1 MTEATLTDRSDA
13 PDLSAERHVAPPGA
27 TRVYT
32 PDSPLRDPRA
42 LLKTIVSDARAARLL
57 AWRLF
62 VRDVSAQYRQTAFG
76 YVWAALPAVFTALVW
91 VALQAAGVLSVQ
103 TGHIPYLA
111 YVLTGT
117 MFWQLFIDAINA
129 PLKQLNM
136 NRSMLNRVNFPTE
149 AIIASG
155 IGQVLFSFVIKVAV
169 LAVALA
175 ATGAPVKWTAPAVVL
190 PALALLVVGTALG
203 ILLAPIGMLYRDIE
217 QGLNVVLA
225 PLMFLTPVLYSVS
238 AAGFPGVL
246 TRIMRVNPLTPMF
259 EVTREFLFGGVG
271 PYVAELGIVSG
282 VTLLLG
288 VLGWLFYRVSL
299 PMLIERIE
307 A

>member
-1 MTEATLTDRSDA
+1 MTEATVTDRRET
-13 PDLSAERHVAPPGA
+13 PERGAQRYVAPTA
-27 TRVYT
+27 STRIYT
-32 PDSPLRDPRA
+32 PDSPLRQPGGF
-42 LLKTIVSDARAARLL
+42 LKQVVRDVRAARIL

-91 VALQAAGVLSVQ
+91 VALQKAGVLSVQ
-103 TGHIPYLA
+103 TGHVPYLA

-129 PLKQLNM
+129 PLKQLNL
-136 NRSMLNRVNFPTE
+136 NRSMLNRINFPTE
-149 AIIASG
+149 ALIASG
-155 IGQVLFSFVIKVAV
+155 IGQVLFSFAVKLVV

-175 ATGAPVKWTAPAVVL
+175 ATGAPVTWTAPAVVL

-225 PLMFLTPVLYSVS
+225 PLMFLTPVLYSVR
-238 AAGFPGVL
+238 AAGVPGVL
-246 TRIMRVNPLTPMF
+246 TRIMRINPLTPMF
-259 EVTREFLFGGVG
+259 EVTRELLFGGVG
-271 PYVAELGIVSG
+271 PYVIELGAVSV
-282 VTLLLG
+282 VTLLLTA
-288 VLGWLFYRVSL
+288 LGWLLYRVSL

>member
-1 MTEATLTDRSDA
+1 MSEATVTDRRET
-13 PDLSAERHVAPPGA
+13 PERGAERYVAPTAA

-32 PDSPLRDPRA
+32 PDSPLRQPGGF
-42 LLKTIVSDARAARLL
+42 LKQVVRDVRAARIL

-91 VALQAAGVLSVQ
+91 VALQKAGVLSVQ
-103 TGHIPYLA
+103 TGHVPYLA

-129 PLKQLNM
+129 PLKQLNL
-136 NRSMLNRVNFPTE
+136 NRSMLNRINFPTE

-155 IGQVLFSFVIKVAV
+155 IGQVLFSFAIKLVV
-169 LAVALA
+169 LAVVLA
-175 ATGAPVKWTAPAVVL
+175 ATGAPVTWTAPAVVL

-225 PLMFLTPVLYSVS
+225 PLMFLTPVLYSVR
-238 AAGFPGVL
+238 AAGIPGVL
-246 TRIMRVNPLTPMF
+246 TKIMRINPLTPMF
-259 EVTREFLFGGVG
+259 EVTRELLFGGVG
-271 PYVAELGIVSG
+271 PYLAELGAVSA
-282 VTLLLG
+282 VTLLLTA
-288 VLGWLFYRVSL
+288 LGWLLYRISL